1 MKRQS
6 TAGRPEYSNIAEA
19 PEKDLK
25 NSFMKIIEVLKEEM
39 KKVLKEIKEKTN
51 WKESTNLLKNA
62 KKAKKEQTGQGN
74 YSRHENWN
82 RSNKESMN

>member
-6 TAGRPEYSNIAEA
+6 TAGRPEYSNTAEA

-62 KKAKKEQTGQGN
+62 KKAKKVKQV
-74 YSRHENWN
+74 
-82 RSNKESMN
+82 KEIIQDMKTETEAIMKA

>member
-6 TAGRPEYSNIAEA
+6 TAGRLEYSNTAEA

-39 KKVLKEIKEKTN
+39 KKTHKEIKAIN
-51 WKESTNLLKNA
+51 WKESTNPLK
-62 KKAKKEQTGQGN
+62 KCQESQERT
-74 YSRHENWN
+74 N
-82 RSNKESMN
+82 RSRKLFKT

>member
-6 TAGRPEYSNIAEA
+6 TAGRPEYSNTAEA

-39 KKVLKEIKEKTN
+39 KKVLKEIKDKTIN
-51 WKESTNLLKNA
+51 KLEGINESLK
-62 KKAKKEQTGQGN
+62 KWQERT
-74 YSRHENWN
+74 N
-82 RSNKESMN
+82 RSRTGKQKQKQ